1 MNRIGKILDS
11 IKAAVDE
18 TKDDLEPYVLEDS
31 EPPSEI
37 ETPVLDALLEDIR
50 DIINSRK
57 AERRH
62 EREKALYEKRMAG
75 DWS

>member
-1 MNRIGKILDS
+1 MSSIGKILDS

-18 TKDDLEPYVLEDS
+18 TKDDLEPYALEDS

-57 AERRH
+57 TERRH